1 MLLDLTSSFFIL
13 TASLKH
19 PEKTENI
26 YVCVCVC
33 DHKVSLISVRPQ
45 LYFKSSFYLLPI
57 SPSFNISLLHAHCP
71 SFLHHPSGPLSL
83 PFGLS
88 PFSIFYSPF
97 SPTLPLIFSSSSIT
111 LCFFIQKMKKR
122 KTVCLLDVSLS
133 PASPNLSLLSYWLAG
148 LSAVLVLAGS
158 SRWGIAVPLNQCPAV
173 GEACARHSAAAAAA
187 AISVGSSPRRWA
199 WGWCDLQTAGTSGR
213 DTRAR
218 EHKLH
223 FFLANHVLPQNV
235 CRPCV
240 ALHLSSA
247 GENVQT
253 LTKELWVWR
262 AGITLWRSRRSS
274 DNTCTHKMRPQSLQ
288 MHESALKNMHF
299 SNKKDTGEQNQG
311 HLTAAMKCF
320 YIYSSAHLIET
331 RREKMSGSLLIHA
344 GTLTQWCT
352 KRQCCQYL

>member
-1 MLLDLTSSFFIL
+1 M
-13 TASLKH
+13 
-19 PEKTENI
+19 P
-26 YVCVCVC
+26 C
-33 DHKVSLISVRPQ
+33 
-45 LYFKSSFYLLPI
+45 
-57 SPSFNISLLHAHCP
+57 
-71 SFLHHPSGPLSL
+71 SGGSMCQ
-83 PFGLS
+83 
-88 PFSIFYSPF
+88 
-97 SPTLPLIFSSSSIT
+97 TQCSSSSSSHQRWQLSTT
-111 LCFFIQKMKKR
+111 L
-122 KTVCLLDVSLS
+122 
-133 PASPNLSLLSYWLAG
+133 
-148 LSAVLVLAGS
+148 
-158 SRWGIAVPLNQCPAV
+158 
-173 GEACARHSAAAAAA
+173 
-187 AISVGSSPRRWA
+187 SVGMVWPS
-199 WGWCDLQTAGTSGR
+199 DGR
-213 DTRAR
+213 DQWERRAR

-247 GENVQT
+247 GENLQT
-253 LTKELWVWR
+253 LTKALWVWR

-299 SNKKDTGEQNQG
+299 SNKKDTREQTQG

-352 KRQCCQYL
+352 ETMLSVLVGHNYRPDISHTVLWIITNR